1 MSGVKAAREAA
12 REEERLIAEAMERAA
27 AEKAAEGSGLG
38 GMAAGLVRR
47 MGDVFTFGKATTA
60 ASAASAEGTAGAAAA
75 GDEVG
80 GGAGD
85 GLGRSGGEVE
95 AQGAGGAADAEAEK
109 QARNRELLRAKLK
122 EKQERL
128 RNVDLQALVI
138 LSNASCLRTPCLD
151 VGPWGD
157 LALREDAWCSMG
169 CSPLGRTAYHS
180 LQACRLSTVSRT
192 RPGRCWAKGR
202 RSRARRRPPS
212 ARRSRMRCS
221 ALSVTD
227 RNLTEI

>member
-1 MSGVKAAREAA
+1 MKAAREAA
-12 REEERLIAEAMERAA
+12 REEERLIEEAMERAA

-80 GGAGD
+80 GRAGD
-85 GLGRSGGEVE
+85 GLSRSGGEVE

-109 QARNRELLRAKLK
+109 QARNRELRAKLK
-122 EKQERL
+122 DRKELL

-138 LSNASCLRTPCLD
+138 VSNASCLRTPCLD

-192 RPGRCWAKGR
+192 RPGRCRAKGR
-202 RSRARRRPPS
+202 RSTARRRPPS
-212 ARRSRMRCS
+212 ARKSRMQCS

>member
-1 MSGVKAAREAA
+1 MI
-12 REEERLIAEAMERAA
+12 EEQ
-27 AEKAAEGSGLG
+27 KGSGLG

-60 ASAASAEGTAGAAAA
+60 ASAAAAEGTAGAAAA

-80 GGAGD
+80 GRAGD
-85 GLGRSGGEVE
+85 GLSRSGGEVE

-122 EKQERL
+122 DKQERL
-128 RNVDLQALVI
+128 RNPNVDLQALVI
-138 LSNASCLRTPCLD
+138 VSNASCLRTPCLD

-192 RPGRCWAKGR
+192 RPGRCRAKGR

>member
-1 MSGVKAAREAA
+1 
-12 REEERLIAEAMERAA
+12 MERAA

-60 ASAASAEGTAGAAAA
+60 AGAAAAVGTAGAAAA

-80 GGAGD
+80 GRAGD
-85 GLGRSGGEVE
+85 GLSRSGGEVE

-122 EKQERL
+122 DKQERL
-128 RNVDLQALVI
+128 RNPNVDLQALVI
-138 LSNASCLRTPCLD
+138 VSNASCLRTPCLD

-157 LALREDAWCSMG
+157 LALRDDAWCSMG

-192 RPGRCWAKGR
+192 RPGRCRAKGR

>member
-80 GGAGD
+80 GRAGD
-85 GLGRSGGEVE
+85 GLSRSGGEVE

-122 EKQERL
+122 DKQERL
-128 RNVDLQALVI
+128 RNGTNVDLQALVI
-138 LSNASCLRTPCLD
+138 VSNASCLRTPFLD
-151 VGPWGD
+151 VGPWDGS
-157 LALREDAWCSMG
+157 ALREGAWCSMG
-169 CSPLGRTAYHS
+169 VLPLRAYCLPLVASMQALDSLEDKARALQGKGKAEQGKETA
-180 LQACRLSTVSRT
+180 AKRKEIEDAVLSAF
-192 RPGRCWAKGR
+192 GH
-202 RSRARRRPPS
+202 
-212 ARRSRMRCS
+212 
-221 ALSVTD
+221 
-227 RNLTEI
+227 